1 MQITDKIL
9 EILNGM
15 VEVDNPLTPPSA
27 VVTNVVPHT
36 SDATADM
43 SYESGGG
50 KCGWIKTVMFDT
62 EYSANVRID
71 KKKTPAALFY
81 SLPSFTV
88 TGKNGLRKDSAE
100 IEVFFFDRC
109 TFAAKGETT
118 KTVMD
123 GVEPIA
129 LEFIARVMSEPTL
142 VVENDNIEV
151 VAAVGKFD
159 ANVAGWSVQM
169 RITEKQGRCLLP
181 STCN

>member
-15 VEVDNPLTPPSA
+15 LCTEPEVC
-27 VVTNVVPHT
+27 
-36 SDATADM
+36 
-43 SYESGGG
+43 SGS
-50 KCGWIKTVMFDT
+50 CLQTVIYDT
-62 EYSANVRID
+62 EYSTNVRID
-71 KKKTPAALFY
+71 RKQTPAALFY

-123 GVEPIA
+123 RVEPIA
-129 LEFIARVMSEPTL
+129 LEFITRIMSEPTL